1 MEVHLL
7 ENRKGATVIVPDALS
22 EIASKNSHTG
32 TAPPGVQGARQMP
45 EPPAFYHPSSGIDLP
60 AQLVGEWY
68 VLSDLWPGD
77 VRKIQVRLW
86 ISAEGN
92 IDRWKV
98 LEPSSS
104 EKVSCLW
111 TDLGPLPAKT

>member
-1 MEVHLL
+1 
-7 ENRKGATVIVPDALS
+7 
-22 EIASKNSHTG
+22 
-32 TAPPGVQGARQMP
+32 MP
-45 EPPAFYHPSSGIDLP
+45 EPPAFYHPASGIDSP

-68 VLSDLWPGD
+68 VLSELWPGD

-86 ISAEGN
+86 ISAKGN

-104 EKVSCLW
+104 EKVRASLEW
-111 TDLGPLPAKT
+111 IGRSILNPAKKNGLPVASMMDIELSLD